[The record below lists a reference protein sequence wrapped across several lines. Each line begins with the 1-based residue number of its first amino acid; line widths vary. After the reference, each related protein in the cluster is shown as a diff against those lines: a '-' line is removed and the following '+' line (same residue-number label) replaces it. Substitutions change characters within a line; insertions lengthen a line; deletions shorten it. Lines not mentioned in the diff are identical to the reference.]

1 MTEILQ
7 CTMEKAKYEEES
19 PPQKRENEED
29 EEEKRRIKRK
39 LDHQECSD
47 YSDNC
52 AEDDPNGES
61 LKDSK
66 QMGNLNEAKNVSIH
80 Q

>member
-7 CTMEKAKYEEES
+7 CTMEKAKYEES
-19 PPQKRENEED
+19 PPQKRENED
-29 EEEKRRIKRK
+29 EEGERRLKRK
-39 LDHQECSD
+39 LDHQECSN
-47 YSDNC
+47 SDNC
-52 AEDDPNGES
+52 AQDDPNGEY

-66 QMGNLNEAKNVSIH
+66 QMGNLNEAKNVSIN